1 MTGVNERRRGIGRS
15 ALDAAKP
22 GGWGFGSKGNALPV
36 TETWDSSVFHT
47 QGEWGPQRG
56 SDLVTITQQVMAI
69 LGLGPSSSDLQPKA
83 HSSPS
88 NGDLNCQVFGTNN
101 KEFSLLTHSENW
113 ALSENEYWEYSAF
126 SLILFPSLRL
136 WSQPTLHLSVSSAS

>member
-1 MTGVNERRRGIGRS
+1 MAVVNERRGIGRS

-36 TETWDSSVFHT
+36 TWDSSIFHM

-56 SDLVTITQQVMAI
+56 SDLVTITQQVMAM
-69 LGLGPSSSDLQPKA
+69 LGLGPSFSDLQPKA

-88 NGDLNCQVFGTNN
+88 NGDLNSQ
-101 KEFSLLTHSENW
+101 
-113 ALSENEYWEYSAF
+113 
-126 SLILFPSLRL
+126 LF
-136 WSQPTLHLSVSSAS
+136 